1 MKDFTSHIDPKY
13 LHSEITAKI
22 LQGFYIVCNE
32 IGYGLG
38 LDFFRQALIVELENT
53 GLKCEKDKQ
62 LKVSYKGVEIGEFSV
77 DILVDEKV
85 NVKLISSE
93 KILREH
99 EVALINQLK
108 LSKIEVGLLLNIYI
122 EGEHKRKVFTNDI
135 KKQHSQH
142 TETIN

>member
-1 MKDFTSHIDPKY
+1 MKDFTAHIDPKY

-32 IGYGLG
+32 VGHGFGLE
-38 LDFFRQALIVELENT
+38 FFRKALIAEFESS
-53 GLKCEKDKQ
+53 GLKCESDK
-62 LKVSYKGVEIGEFSV
+62 LVKVSYKRVGIGKFTM

-99 EVALINQLK
+99 EVTLTNQLK
-108 LSKIEVGLLLNIYI
+108 LSEIEVGLLLNIYI
-122 EGEHKRKVFTNDI
+122 EGEHKRKIFTNDI

-142 TETIN
+142 TEIIC

>member
-1 MKDFTSHIDPKY
+1 MKDYTTHIDPKY

-32 IGYGLG
+32 IGYGFG
-38 LDFFRQALIVELENT
+38 HDFFVRSLIVELESL
-53 GLKCEKDKQ
+53 GLKCENDK
-62 LKVSYKGVEIGEFSV
+62 LVKVSYKGVEIGGFTM

-99 EVALINQLK
+99 EVTLTNQLK

-122 EGEHKRKVFTNDI
+122 EGEHKRKIFTNGI
-135 KKQHSQH
+135 KKQYSQH
-142 TETIN
+142 TEIIR